1 MTAASQVEVT
11 RRDQLRN
18 FNLIWIMFEVYRVE
32 VLKIISRQL

>member
-18 FNLIWIMFEVYRVE
+18 LGPNYNLIWLMFTV
-32 VLKIISRQL
+32 SRPS